1 MGKRGGS
8 GGRALNTTVEE
19 TAALADWSALLLP
32 EGTRLVHVGPHKT
45 GTTSLQSA
53 FHAKRVEASEH
64 GVHYTGPTRQPVA
77 SVLAVTGRRNP
88 TTGEPSAPRDWQ
100 ALVREARRAKEPR
113 VVISSEFFADAP
125 PEAVAT
131 VVRDLDPVHIVV
143 TLRPLARI
151 IPSQWQQY
159 VQSGMRVSFDA
170 WLDAMLNKPD
180 SKLTPTF
187 WMRHRHDRLVA
198 RWAEAAGPGNVT
210 VVALDDRDHS
220 MVVRVFEGLTG
231 LREGTLSADIDRTN
245 RSMTMPEIEVVRAFN
260 KLFRAEGLA
269 NPLHTKVMR
278 FGAASYMKTRDP
290 ELGEPRIETPQW
302 ALDRAGEIAREMVDS
317 IVASGVRIVGDI
329 ERMTVVPRSGLS
341 GDRQPTIT
349 IPADIAAATTMGI
362 LISSGLARGTSKT
375 LAPTADDETRAA
387 PKPSVFQPRPTTEPL
402 ELVRVPTIQLAAVLL
417 RRTRATFAERA
428 HRALRRFR

>member
-1 MGKRGGS
+1 ML
-8 GGRALNTTVEE
+8 AL
-19 TAALADWSALLLP
+19 
-32 EGTRLVHVGPHKT
+32 
-45 GTTSLQSA
+45 
-53 FHAKRVEASEH
+53 
-64 GVHYTGPTRQPVA
+64 
-77 SVLAVTGRRNP
+77 TGRRNP
-88 TTGEPSAPRDWQ
+88 TTGEPPAPRDWQ

-125 PEAVAT
+125 AEAVAT
-131 VVRDLDPVHIVV
+131 AVRDLDPVHVVV

-198 RWAEAAGPGNVT
+198 RWAEAAGPEHVT

-220 MVVRVFEGLTG
+220 MVLRVFEGLTG

-260 KLFRAEGLA
+260 KLFRDEGLA
-269 NPLHTKVMR
+269 TPLHTKVMR

-290 ELGEPRIETPQW
+290 EPGEPRIETPQW

-317 IVASGVRIVGDI
+317 IVASGVRVVGDI
-329 ERMTVVPRSGLS
+329 ERMTMVPRSGLT
-341 GDRQPTIT
+341 GDRQPKVT
-349 IPADIAAATTMGI
+349 IPADIAAATTMGV

-375 LAPTADDETRAA
+375 LAPTADGEPA
-387 PKPSVFQPRPTTEPL
+387 PARKDLKPSVFQPRPTTEPL

-417 RRTRATFAERA
+417 RRTRATVAERT